1 MVRRKLALVILMV
14 GICFCMVFANSSY
27 AQPKKT
33 VKIGLM
39 YDLTGIY
46 APMGKD
52 SQNAANTWLELIN
65 AKGGIKGH
73 PVEFVALDGQ
83 SDPTKATLVAKRLIE
98 EEKVYAIAGSN
109 GTGVALAV
117 GPVCEKARIPY
128 VTATGSEIFEY
139 TLKPQWSFRACT
151 TGWELVDWGFGSL
164 KLLDA
169 KINNIAVLYQG
180 GAFGKALYDMAAR
193 YAPMRGLK
201 IVAVEKYDP
210 TGTDFGA
217 QISALMKANPD
228 AVCVYTADTAG
239 PLAIKQ
245 MREMGMDKPVMTN
258 GAINMKAIREAFKDA
273 FSIPRYT
280 YSAAQH
286 ADVWWQLP
294 KESPEYKAVAPIAS
308 RYEKKYNEQ
317 YGWFQQIAIND
328 LALIENAIDRGLK
341 DDPNLLNRDVDT
353 VRKVIRDKIETTKDL
368 HTGGGIL
375 TLTPSNHNAVI
386 PGTAMATFHFEKG
399 KIVYDPELSKVKL
412 NPPPPVPQ

>member
-1 MVRRKLALVILMV
+1 
-14 GICFCMVFANSSY
+14 
-27 AQPKKT
+27 
-33 VKIGLM
+33 
-39 YDLTGIY
+39 
-46 APMGKD
+46 
-52 SQNAANTWLELIN
+52 
-65 AKGGIKGH
+65 
-73 PVEFVALDGQ
+73 
-83 SDPTKATLVAKRLIE
+83 
-98 EEKVYAIAGSN
+98 
-109 GTGVALAV
+109 
-117 GPVCEKARIPY
+117 
-128 VTATGSEIFEY
+128 
-139 TLKPQWSFRACT
+139 
-151 TGWELVDWGFGSL
+151 
-164 KLLDA
+164 
-169 KINNIAVLYQG
+169 
-180 GAFGKALYDMAAR
+180 
-193 YAPMRGLK
+193 
-201 IVAVEKYDP
+201 
-210 TGTDFGA
+210 
-217 QISALMKANPD
+217 MKANPD